1 MKTEAH
7 GDFKSI
13 EFKKSRKIC
22 SEEVKFISR
31 RKNSGPKIAAFFYFN
46 FYFSDTQ
53 GIIKFAVLN
62 QTNRK
67 EE

>member
-1 MKTEAH
+1 MKILKALNIKSH
-7 GDFKSI
+7 G
-13 EFKKSRKIC
+13 KIC
-22 SEEVKFISR
+22 LEEIKFISR